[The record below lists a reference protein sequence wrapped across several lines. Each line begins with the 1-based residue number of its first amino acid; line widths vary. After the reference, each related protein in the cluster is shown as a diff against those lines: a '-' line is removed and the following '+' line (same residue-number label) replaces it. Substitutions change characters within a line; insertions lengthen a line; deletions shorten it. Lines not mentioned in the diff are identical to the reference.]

1 MKLIAGG
8 SGIQGLVVV
17 PFLRVFDGKLLTNG
31 IGGFFAILKE
41 KFGEEEALDRTLK
54 FIKRFE
60 RTLRVMDRCGICD
73 ERIPRWRVKMIAY
86 EYCVMWAGKL
96 YLNLWEEMEDLL
108 EGLHGDTE
116 IEVEVLDLEEGRV
129 KLLKGNAKK
138 KAKGC
143 VAFLGL
149 FPPLDGRYIT
159 TTYYSQIPI
168 TFAQKGDVVLLNLND
183 PSKCDVRVV
192 DEVLT
197 QVSEIRSHYLVKKI
211 IAERPLKVIK
221 APTFSWKYLKD
232 LEEHFKEYEKI
243 FTSHLENEKAPI

>member
-1 MKLIAGG
+1 VRLVAGG

-31 IGGFFAILKE
+31 VGGFFAILKE
-41 KFGEEEALDRTLK
+41 KLGEEVALDRTLK
-54 FIKRFE
+54 FIERFE

-73 ERIPRWRVKMIAY
+73 EKIPRWKVKMIAY
-86 EYCVMWAGKL
+86 KYCVMWARRL

-116 IEVEVLDLEEGRV
+116 IEVEVLDLEEGKV
-129 KLLKGNAKK
+129 KLLEGDVKK
-138 KAKGC
+138 KARGC

-168 TFAQKGDVVLLNLND
+168 TFVQEDDIVLLNLSD
-183 PSKCDVRVV
+183 PSKCDVRVA

-197 QVSEIRSHYLVKKI
+197 QVSDIRSHYLVKRI
-211 IAERPLKVIK
+211 IAERHPKVIK
-221 APTFSWKYLKD
+221 VPPFSWRYLKN
-232 LEEHFKEYEKI
+232 LEKHFKEYEKI
-243 FTSHLENEKAPI
+243 FMSHLENERAPT

>member
-1 MKLIAGG
+1 MKLVAGG
-8 SGIQGLVVV
+8 PGIQGLVVA

-31 IGGFFAILKE
+31 LGGFFAILKE
-41 KFGEEEALDRTLK
+41 KLGEETALNRTLK

-60 RTLRVMDRCGICD
+60 KTLKVMDRCGICD
-73 ERIPRWRVKMIAY
+73 EKIPRWRVKMIAY
-86 EYCVMWAGKL
+86 KYCVMWAGKL

-116 IEVEVLDLEEGRV
+116 IEVEVLDLEEGSV
-129 KLLKGNAKK
+129 KLLEGDVRK
-138 KAKGC
+138 KARGC

-168 TFAQKGDVVLLNLND
+168 TFAQKGDVVLLNLSD
-183 PSKCDVRVV
+183 PSKCDVKVA

-197 QVSEIRSHYLVKKI
+197 QVSEIRSHYLVKRI
-211 IAERPLKVIK
+211 IAERSLKVVK
-221 APTFSWKYLKD
+221 APTFSWKYLKN

-243 FTSHLENEKAPI
+243 FMSHFEDEKAPI